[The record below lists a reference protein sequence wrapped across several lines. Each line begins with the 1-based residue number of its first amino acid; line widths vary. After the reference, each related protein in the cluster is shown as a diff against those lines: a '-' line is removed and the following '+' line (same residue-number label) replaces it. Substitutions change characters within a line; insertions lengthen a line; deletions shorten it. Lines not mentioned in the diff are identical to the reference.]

1 MPSID
6 ASYEY
11 AKILK
16 KYLQNFGLET
26 IDIAYLIGTK
36 ADVLDGIIEGKRG
49 AVLKTL
55 EKISNVFGLRY
66 YEFGNPQHPLPALE
80 SLPEVTRARIAYRKK
95 EGPHEKSSYDQRLLN
110 EKIITLLSEYKKGDE
125 FLAEDISAALK
136 VKFRETVS
144 TSEVTSR
151 LSNYLNAFVVQ
162 TDKKDTSKT
171 GKGRKPFYYRVINE
185 VPESVF
191 MENKIKISSSG
202 KTVS

>member
-1 MPSID
+1 MP
-6 ASYEY
+6 AVEEF

-16 KYLQNFGLET
+16 QYMKKFGLDP
-26 IDIAYLIGTK
+26 IDIAFLSKVNKKT
-36 ADVLDGIIEGKRG
+36 IE
-49 AVLKTL
+49 AVLAETGGIEL
-55 EKISNVFGLRY
+55 DSVDEISLIFGLRY
-66 YEFGNPQHPLPALE
+66 YEFGNPDFEIPSLD
-80 SLPEVTRARIAYRKK
+80 SLPEHTKARIAFRKK
-95 EGPHEKSSYDQRLLN
+95 EGPHEETTYDQRLLN
-110 EKIITLLSEYKKGDE
+110 EKIIVVLSEYNKDEE
-125 FLAEDISAALK
+125 FLAEDISAALN
-136 VKFRETVS
+136 VKFQETVS

-151 LSNYLNAFVVQ
+151 LSNYLNAYVVQ